1 MYTKI
6 KLKFKIILFCHFSK
20 RKTNMLAI
28 YSYVIDD
35 IILNTIKLKSG
46 YRTKK
51 SQNCYF
57 FGKQFILIL
66 SDNRFN

>member
-6 KLKFKIILFCHFSK
+6 KLKFKIIFFCHFSK

-51 SQNCYF
+51 SQ
-57 FGKQFILIL
+57 KK
-66 SDNRFN
+66 S